1 MHESDGKG
9 TYMLNVE
16 DLKSRTYEERMD
28 DVMRE
33 LPIWSSEWTNYNAS
47 DPGITIIEN
56 ITAFLA
62 LQGAE
67 IANLSYR
74 AKMALLKMAGFVP
87 NRGKCAR
94 ALLSADNLFE
104 PGKLIPGQRLRI
116 GDLIF
121 ETNRETPV
129 GTGRITDVFCRIGN
143 DYRDISFILDREL
156 SVPAMLFGENPKAG
170 NSIYFVMDGD
180 FSDLREIIFYVKMI
194 ESKNRNRTVDRTE
207 HIFADIEWEC
217 YTSKGFVQVNARD
230 YTSAFVNSGEI
241 RVALPDSDMAVCSEG
256 PVKGYC
262 IRATLKR
269 ADYDIVPKITNIFG
283 FLFEAWQKDTKSFS
297 QLFNKNDVIN
307 VKSPIGDEV
316 YYIVFGKEK
325 KGSSYRRYELTASNN
340 LGGRY
345 CLYEKLPD
353 GTMSF
358 TFSEKTY
365 GYAPQKFK
373 DAVRVII
380 YNEEIMRGYNV
391 GKVLGY
397 DDQEIELPIKNIV
410 HETFFLIAR
419 RKDEEGYLYDFV
431 RPEKNDEGAL
441 YYHLLEG
448 EGKIIIEDSGD
459 FIDAD
464 LFMGS
469 VSVTAGERGNIGAG
483 SSLSLE
489 GSEKMLQFYCP
500 GGATGGCFRGNLDK
514 VRERFLHDMRTPY
527 RAVTA
532 SDYEKLA
539 LSTPGLCIRKAKAV
553 MAENENLV
561 KLVILPDSDERFPK
575 LSNIY
580 IDRVTKRLEERRLI
594 TSRFVIVKPTF
605 VAVGVKCTVYVKRHI
620 TDCRKQIEDR
630 IKSSLDYINS
640 DHNFGDKIRFEDV
653 FHGIEELPCVEY
665 VYDLSLYSENN
676 SLAQLK
682 EYDIILRQD
691 VLCYPGE
698 INLEIVSSDK

>member
-1 MHESDGKG
+1 
-9 TYMLNVE
+9 MLNVE
-16 DLKSRTYEERMD
+16 DLKSRTYEERMN

-33 LPIWSSEWTNYNAS
+33 LPIWTSEWTNFNAS

-56 ITAFLA
+56 MTAFLA
-62 LQGAE
+62 LQGVE
-67 IANLSYR
+67 ISNLSYR

-87 NRGKCAR
+87 SRGKCAR
-94 ALLSADNLFE
+94 VLLSADNISR
-104 PGKLIPGQRLRI
+104 PQKLMPGQRLKI
-116 GDLIF
+116 GDLVF
-121 ETNRETPV
+121 ETNRETPI
-129 GTGRITDVFCRIGN
+129 GIGMITDVFCQSGGEFT
-143 DYRDISFILDREL
+143 DISYILDREI
-156 SVPAMLFGENPKAG
+156 SVPAMLFGEKPKVG
-170 NSIYFVMDGD
+170 NSVYFMLDGD
-180 FSDLREIIFYVKMI
+180 FAALKEIIFYVRMI
-194 ESKNRNRTVDRTE
+194 GSKNRNRTVDRTE

-217 YTSKGFVQVNARD
+217 YTDKGFVSVNARD

-241 RVALPDSDMAVCSEG
+241 RVALPDTRPTICNEA

-283 FLFEAWQKDTKSFS
+283 FLFEAWQKDTRAFS
-297 QLFNKNDVIN
+297 QLFNKTDVIN
-307 VKSPIGDEV
+307 VKSPIGGDV
-316 YYIVFGKEK
+316 YYLVFGKEK
-325 KGSSYRRYELTASNN
+325 KGSSYRRYELSTSADRY
-340 LGGRY
+340 GRL
-345 CLYEKLPD
+345 CLYEKNSN
-353 GTMSF
+353 GTVTF
-358 TFSEKTY
+358 TFSEENF

-380 YNEEIMRGYNV
+380 YNEEIMKGYKV
-391 GKVLGY
+391 GKIIGY
-397 DDQEIELPIKNIV
+397 DDQEIDLPIKNIV

-431 RPEKNDEGAL
+431 RPEKNEEGAL

-448 EGKIIIEDSGD
+448 EGKIIIEDAGD

-469 VSVTAGERGNIGAG
+469 VSVYEVERGNINAG
-483 SSLSLE
+483 STLE
-489 GSEKMLQFYCP
+489 LEERDRNISFYCP
-500 GGATGGCFRGNLDK
+500 GDATGGCFRENLEKLRD
-514 VRERFLHDMRTPY
+514 RFMKDMRTPY

-539 LSTPGLCIRKAKAV
+539 LTTPGLCIRKAKAI
-553 MAENENLV
+553 MSENDNLV
-561 KLVILPDSDERFPK
+561 RLVILPDSDEKFPK
-575 LSNIY
+575 LSHIY
-580 IDRVTKRLEERRLI
+580 IERVTKRLEERRLI
-594 TSRFVIVKPTF
+594 TSRFMIVKPTF

-620 TDCRKQIEDR
+620 SDCRRQIEDR
-630 IKSSLDYINS
+630 IRSSLDYVNS

-665 VYDLSLYSENN
+665 VYELSLYSENT

-682 EYDIILRQD
+682 EFDIYLRQD

-698 INLEIVSSDK
+698 ISLEIVSADR

>member
-1 MHESDGKG
+1 
-9 TYMLNVE
+9 MLNVE

-33 LPIWSSEWTNYNAS
+33 LPIWTSEWTNYNAS

-62 LQGAE
+62 LQGVE

-87 NRGKCAR
+87 NRGKCSR
-94 ALLSADNLFE
+94 ALLMADDLQE
-104 PGKLIPGQRLRI
+104 PDKLMPGQRLRI
-116 GDLIF
+116 GDLFF
-121 ETNRETPV
+121 ETNRETPIGV
-129 GTGRITDVFCRIGN
+129 GRITDVFSKIGN
-143 DYRDISFILDREL
+143 DFFDISYILDREI
-156 SVPAMLFGENPKAG
+156 SVPAMLFGEKPKVG
-170 NSIYFVMDGD
+170 NSVYFLMEGD
-180 FSDLREIIFYVKMI
+180 FSSIREIIFYVRMI
-194 ESKNRNRTVDRTE
+194 GSKNRNRTVDRTE
-207 HIFADIEWEC
+207 HIFADIDWEC
-217 YTSKGFVQVNARD
+217 YTDKGFVNVNARD

-241 RVALPDSDMAVCSEG
+241 RVALADSSPAICDDA

-269 ADYDIVPKITNIFG
+269 ADYDLVPKITNIFG
-283 FLFEAWQKDTKSFS
+283 FLFEAWQKDTRSFS

-307 VKSPIGDEV
+307 VKSPIGDDV
-316 YYIVFGKEK
+316 YYLVFGKEK
-325 KGSSYRRYELTASNN
+325 KGSSYRRYELSVAD
-340 LGGRY
+340 GRYGRY
-345 CLYEKLPD
+345 CQYYRAED
-353 GTMSF
+353 GTMTF
-358 TFSEKTY
+358 TFSEQAF
-365 GYAPQKFK
+365 GFAPQKFK

-380 YNEEIMRGYNV
+380 YNEEIMKGYNV

-397 DDQEIELPIKNIV
+397 DDQEIDLPIKNIV

-419 RKDEEGYLYDFV
+419 REDEEGYLYDFV
-431 RPEKNDEGAL
+431 RPEKNEDGAL

-448 EGKIIIEDSGD
+448 EGKIIIEDAGD

-469 VSVTAGERGNIGAG
+469 ASVYEGERGNIGPG
-483 SSLSLE
+483 SVLRLE
-489 GSEKMLQFYCP
+489 DKNRNIRFYCP
-500 GGATGGCFRGNLDK
+500 GGATGGCFRENLEQ
-514 VRERFLHDMRTPY
+514 VRERFIRDMKTPY

-539 LSTPGLCIRKAKAV
+539 LSTPGLCIKKAKAI
-553 MAENENLV
+553 MSENENLV
-561 KLVILPDSDERFPK
+561 RLVILPDSDEKFPK

-594 TSRFVIVKPTF
+594 TSRFMIVKPTF
-605 VAVGVKCTVYVKRHI
+605 VSVGVKCTVYVKRHI
-620 TDCRKQIEDR
+620 TDCRRQIEDR
-630 IKSSLDYINS
+630 IRSSLDYVNS

-665 VYDLSLYSENN
+665 VYELSLYSENTT
-676 SLAQLK
+676 LAQLK
-682 EYDIILRQD
+682 EFDIYLRQD

>member
-1 MHESDGKG
+1 
-9 TYMLNVE
+9 MLNVE
-16 DLKSRTYEERMD
+16 DLKSRTYEERMN

-33 LPIWSSEWTNYNAS
+33 LPIWTSEWTNFNAS

-56 ITAFLA
+56 MTAFLA
-62 LQGAE
+62 LQGVE
-67 IANLSYR
+67 ISNLSYR

-87 NRGKCAR
+87 SRGKCAR
-94 ALLSADNLFE
+94 VLLSADNISR
-104 PGKLIPGQRLRI
+104 PQKLMPGQRLKI
-116 GDLIF
+116 GDLVF
-121 ETNRETPV
+121 ETNRETPI
-129 GTGRITDVFCRIGN
+129 GIGMITDVFCQSGGEFT
-143 DYRDISFILDREL
+143 DISYILDREI
-156 SVPAMLFGENPKAG
+156 SVPAMLFGEKPKVG
-170 NSIYFVMDGD
+170 NSVYFMLDGD
-180 FSDLREIIFYVKMI
+180 FAALKEIIFYVRMI
-194 ESKNRNRTVDRTE
+194 GSKNRNRTVDRTE

-217 YTSKGFVQVNARD
+217 YTDKGFVSVNARD

-241 RVALPDSDMAVCSEG
+241 RVALPDTRPTICNEA

-283 FLFEAWQKDTKSFS
+283 FLFEAWQKDTRAFS
-297 QLFNKNDVIN
+297 QLFNKTDVIN
-307 VKSPIGDEV
+307 VKSPIGGDV
-316 YYIVFGKEK
+316 YYLVFGKEK
-325 KGSSYRRYELTASNN
+325 KGSSYRRYELSTSADRY
-340 LGGRY
+340 GRL
-345 CLYEKLPD
+345 CLYEKNSN
-353 GTMSF
+353 GTVTF
-358 TFSEKTY
+358 TFSEENF

-380 YNEEIMRGYNV
+380 YNEEIMKGYKV
-391 GKVLGY
+391 GKVIGY
-397 DDQEIELPIKNIV
+397 DDQEIDLPIKNIV

-431 RPEKNDEGAL
+431 RPEKNEEGAL

-448 EGKIIIEDSGD
+448 EGKIIIEDAGD

-469 VSVTAGERGNIGAG
+469 VSVYEGERGNINAG
-483 SSLSLE
+483 STLE
-489 GSEKMLQFYCP
+489 LEERDRNISFYCP
-500 GGATGGCFRGNLDK
+500 GDATGGCFRENLEKLRD
-514 VRERFLHDMRTPY
+514 RFMKDMRTPY

-539 LSTPGLCIRKAKAV
+539 LTTPGLCIRKAKAI
-553 MAENENLV
+553 MSENDNLV
-561 KLVILPDSDERFPK
+561 RLVILPDSDEKFPK
-575 LSNIY
+575 LSHIY
-580 IDRVTKRLEERRLI
+580 IERVTKRLEERRLI
-594 TSRFVIVKPTF
+594 TSRFMIVKPTF

-620 TDCRKQIEDR
+620 SDCRRQIEDR
-630 IKSSLDYINS
+630 IRSSLDYVNS

-665 VYDLSLYSENN
+665 VYELSLYSENT

-682 EYDIILRQD
+682 EFDIYLRQD

-698 INLEIVSSDK
+698 ISLEIVSADR